1 MVSEALNALGVK
13 DSTTHK
19 DEKVQVAINTL
30 PWPRSEVVVLN
41 AGEGLGTQDA
51 GTKQYAIASTNAY
64 GTTVLDPIDIQLQIV
79 GKGATITK
87 KDDGIFILGNGKLQV
102 TIQGGQILSLLDVE
116 LNREVIA
123 KGERANRLILY
134 DDQPLYW
141 DAWDVE
147 LYHLETPEELGMG
160 NTKITE
166 EGPLRVA
173 LLVEHK
179 ISERSWIK
187 TTISLDAYIPST
199 QNYGEGFK
207 DPLSYL
213 QFECEVEWHENRRF
227 LKAEFPV
234 DIYCDTVF
242 PLPSS
247 PYFTFVANRRPR
259 MNVNLELSRDRRI
272 IIRHGTM
279 RNSRLS
285 VTNGRIFRNSAMAYP
300 SSTIRNM
307 DLQHWEM
314 S

>member
-1 MVSEALNALGVK
+1 MFATGEKLVSEALNALGVK
-13 DSTTHK
+13 DSATRK
-19 DEKVQVAINTL
+19 NEKLPVAINTL
-30 PWPRSEVVVLN
+30 PWPRSEVVALN
-41 AGEGLGTQDA
+41 QGEGLGAQEA
-51 GTKQYAIASTNAY
+51 GNKQYAIASTNAY

-87 KDDGIFILGNGKLQV
+87 KDDGIFILANGKLQV

-116 LNREVIA
+116 LNRELIPE
-123 KGERANRLILY
+123 GEKANRLILY

-147 LYHLETPEELGMG
+147 LYHLESPEELGMG
-160 NTKITE
+160 KTRVTE

-179 ISERSWIK
+179 ISESSWIK
-187 TTISLDAYIPST
+187 TTISLDAYIPNT

-234 DIYCDTVF
+234 DIYCDTVYPPTSF
-242 PLPSS
+242 PPPTLH
-247 PYFTFVANRRPR
+247 
-259 MNVNLELSRDRRI
+259 LWLI
-272 IIRHGTM
+272 GG
-279 RNSRLS
+279 L
-285 VTNGRIFRNSAMAYP
+285 
-300 SSTIRNM
+300 
-307 DLQHWEM
+307 L
-314 S
+314 